1 LLKNKDYMDGL
12 IQIITNVWNE
22 GFLGIG
28 VTEIIV
34 SMLIFVAGALIRAI
48 LLGRVL
54 KWLEG
59 LTASTESEVDDVLLE
74 ALKKPLGYVP
84 MTIALYLIALY
95 LPLAG
100 VAELTATNLIK
111 ALIAFTIFST
121 LANSVPPIFQAF
133 TSTAVLTKSMTMWLE
148 RAARM
153 IIWVIGAG
161 IILDI
166 FGIQIGP
173 LVAGLGLFS
182 VAVALGAQDLFK
194 NLISGILIIG
204 ENRFQPGDRIEVPGE
219 LHGMVEDIGFRST
232 LIRMFDTSPMLVP
245 NKDLSDVK
253 VINHG
258 NMEFRRISWT
268 LNLTYSTTQKQLA
281 KICEVITQYID
292 SSDQFIV
299 NPGQESFARTE
310 ELAASSIDVRVLC
323 FTKPIGF
330 TDFSKVKQDLI
341 FEIIKLVR
349 ANGSEFAFPS
359 SSIYMENTDPIDPA
373 EYSTDGLTTQKIS
386 HDSAPDQS
394 DD

>member
-1 LLKNKDYMDGL
+1 MDGL
-12 IQIITNVWNE
+12 IQIITNVWNQ

-28 VTEIIV
+28 ITEIII
-34 SMLIFVAGALIRAI
+34 SMLIFVAGAISRAI
-48 LLGRVL
+48 LVGRVL
-54 KWLEG
+54 KWLESI
-59 LTASTESEVDDVLLE
+59 TINTESEIDDVLLD

-84 MTIALYLIALY
+84 MTIALYLIAIY
-95 LPLAG
+95 LPLSGA
-100 VAELTATNLIK
+100 AELFATNLIK
-111 ALIAFTIFST
+111 ALIAFTIFSA
-121 LANSVPPIFQAF
+121 LANSVTPIFQAF

-148 RAARM
+148 RSARM
-153 IIWVIGAG
+153 IIWIIGAG

-204 ENRFQPGDRIEVPGE
+204 ENRFQPGDRIEVPGQ

-232 LIRMFDTSPMLVP
+232 LIRGFDTAPMLVP

-281 KICEVITQYID
+281 KICESITHYINT
-292 SSDQFIV
+292 SDQFII

-323 FTKPIGF
+323 YTKPIGF

-349 ANGSEFAFPS
+349 TNGSEFAFPS
-359 SSIYMENTDPIDPA
+359 SSIYLENTNPIDPSV
-373 EYSTDGLTTQKIS
+373 YSTEGLPAENIS
-386 HDSAPDQS
+386 DDPAPDQG

>member
-1 LLKNKDYMDGL
+1 MDGL
-12 IQIITNVWNE
+12 IQIITNVWNQ

-28 VTEIIV
+28 ITEIII
-34 SMLIFVAGALIRAI
+34 SMLIFVAGAISRAI
-48 LLGRVL
+48 LVGRVL
-54 KWLEG
+54 KWLESI
-59 LTASTESEVDDVLLE
+59 TINTESEIDDVLLD

-84 MTIALYLIALY
+84 MTIALYLIAIY
-95 LPLAG
+95 LPLSGA
-100 VAELTATNLIK
+100 AELFATNLIK
-111 ALIAFTIFST
+111 ALIAFTIFSA
-121 LANSVPPIFQAF
+121 LANSVTPIFQAF

-148 RAARM
+148 RSARM
-153 IIWVIGAG
+153 IIWIIGAG

-204 ENRFQPGDRIEVPGE
+204 ENRFQPGDRIEVPGQ

-232 LIRMFDTSPMLVP
+232 LIRGFDTAPMLVP

-281 KICEVITQYID
+281 KICESITHYINT
-292 SSDQFIV
+292 SDQFIV

-323 FTKPIGF
+323 YTKPIGF

-349 ANGSEFAFPS
+349 TNGSEFAFPS
-359 SSIYMENTDPIDPA
+359 SSIYIENTDPIDPSV
-373 EYSTDGLTTQKIS
+373 YSTEGLPAENIS
-386 HDSAPDQS
+386 DDPAPDQG

>member
-1 LLKNKDYMDGL
+1 MDGL

-59 LTASTESEVDDVLLE
+59 LTASTESAVDDVLLE

-100 VAELTATNLIK
+100 VAELFATNLIK

-281 KICEVITQYID
+281 KICEAITQYID
-292 SSDQFIV
+292 TSHQFIV

-323 FTKPIGF
+323 YTKPIGF

-359 SSIYMENTDPIDPA
+359 SSIYLENTDPIDPA
-373 EYSTDGLTTQKIS
+373 EYSTDGLAVQKIS
-386 HDSAPDQS
+386 HDSAPDQG

>member
-1 LLKNKDYMDGL
+1 MDGL

-34 SMLIFVAGALIRAI
+34 SMLIFVAGALTRAI

-54 KWLEG
+54 KWLEA
-59 LTASTESEVDDVLLE
+59 LTDNTESEVDDVLLE

-84 MTIALYLIALY
+84 MTVALYLIAVY

-100 VAELTATNLIK
+100 VAELFATNLIK
-111 ALIAFTIFST
+111 ALIVFTIFST
-121 LANSVPPIFQAF
+121 LANSIPPIFQAF

-232 LIRMFDTSPMLVP
+232 VIRTFNTAPMLVP

-258 NMEFRRISWT
+258 NMQFRRIYWT
-268 LNLTYSTTQKQLA
+268 LNLTYSTTQKELA
-281 KICEVITQYID
+281 QICESITEYLANSEQL
-292 SSDQFIV
+292 IV
-299 NPGQESFARTE
+299 NPDQESFARTA
-310 ELAASSIDVRVLC
+310 ELAASSIDIMVLC
-323 FTKPIGF
+323 YARPVGL
-330 TDFSKVKQDLI
+330 TDFSKIKQDLI
-341 FEIIKLVR
+341 FEIIKIVR
-349 ANGSEFAFPS
+349 SNGSEFAFPS
-359 SSIYMENTDPIDPA
+359 SSIYMENTDPIDP
-373 EYSTDGLTTQKIS
+373 TDYATEGLASKNIS
-386 HDSAPDQS
+386 HKTARGQG

>member
-1 LLKNKDYMDGL
+1 MDGL

-22 GFLGIG
+22 GFLGVG

-34 SMLIFVAGALIRAI
+34 SMLIFIAGALTRAI
-48 LLGRVL
+48 LLGRAL

-100 VAELTATNLIK
+100 VAELFATNLIK

-292 SSDQFIV
+292 ASDQFIV

-323 FTKPIGF
+323 YTKPIGF

-373 EYSTDGLTTQKIS
+373 EYSTDGLATQKIS

>member
-1 LLKNKDYMDGL
+1 MDGL
-12 IQIITNVWNE
+12 IQIITNVWNQ

-28 VTEIIV
+28 ITEIII
-34 SMLIFVAGALIRAI
+34 SMLIFVAGAISRAI
-48 LLGRVL
+48 LVGRVL
-54 KWLEG
+54 KWLESI
-59 LTASTESEVDDVLLE
+59 TINTESEIDDVLLD

-84 MTIALYLIALY
+84 MTIALYLIAIY
-95 LPLAG
+95 LPLSGA
-100 VAELTATNLIK
+100 AELFATNLIK
-111 ALIAFTIFST
+111 ALIAFTIFSA
-121 LANSVPPIFQAF
+121 LANSVTPIFQAF

-148 RAARM
+148 RSARM
-153 IIWVIGAG
+153 IIWIIGAG

-204 ENRFQPGDRIEVPGE
+204 ENRFQPGDRIEVPGQ

-232 LIRMFDTSPMLVP
+232 LIRGFDTAPMLVP

-281 KICEVITQYID
+281 KICESITHYINT
-292 SSDQFIV
+292 SDQFID

-323 FTKPIGF
+323 YTKPIGF

-349 ANGSEFAFPS
+349 TNGSEFAFPS
-359 SSIYMENTDPIDPA
+359 SSIYLENTDPIDPSV
-373 EYSTDGLTTQKIS
+373 YSTEGLPAENIS
-386 HDSAPDQS
+386 DDPAPDQG